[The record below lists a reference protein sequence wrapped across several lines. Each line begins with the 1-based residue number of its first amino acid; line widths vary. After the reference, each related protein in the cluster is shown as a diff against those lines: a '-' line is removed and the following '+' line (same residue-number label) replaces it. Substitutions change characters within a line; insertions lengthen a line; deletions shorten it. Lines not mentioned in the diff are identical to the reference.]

1 MGVWEPA
8 VPLLGQAPEVFW
20 TTDFTRLVVKGDET
34 IRMQLGKVLTDA
46 DHGDAKDPRERGG
59 RQRTARLKWLH
70 KPAAIIRRQTG

>member
-1 MGVWEPA
+1 
-8 VPLLGQAPEVFW
+8 LDDRFH
-20 TTDFTRLVVKGDET
+20 RLVVKGDET
-34 IRMQLGKVLTDA
+34 LRMQLGKVLTNA

>member
-20 TTDFTRLVVKGDET
+20 TTDFTRLVVNGDET
-34 IRMQLGKVLTDA
+34 LRMQLGKVLTDA